1 MNSIVRLV
9 SSMVEEVCRSIE
21 KDKER
26 YGELCAGLKFIKKE
40 MEAVTGLMK
49 DKDKVCRGAVQEIR
63 IQQLQELA
71 YDVEDFLESLRDPG
85 QGAYGKLLV
94 AIRMDPRPEQLRS
107 IDRFKVTLSSITA
120 DLKQSAESNKGEADA
135 MSDDEDEEAV
145 EQLEAMDGPKSKIVE
160 LLKPSPGEGQQLR
173 VISIVGC
180 HGVGKTALARA
191 VYHKYYSSS
200 DEFDCV
206 AWVTAASGCNNKKAL
221 LDKILHKVRADLASR
236 APHHTENDAPTEAQG
251 GSTTKPNLHDILSDK
266 RCLVFVDD
274 VQQVQAWKD
283 TVDACP
289 KLGSKSRIV
298 VTTSVLSVAKACSSG
313 SYVYRMQYLSDDDSK
328 RLFWRKVY
336 GSQTEPPFSLVTDSE
351 IIFSKCGGLPLALT
365 SVAKHLNIKGETLDS
380 THCIE
385 VGQNLGKEYLTG
397 NDNVVVSVFKEMR
410 RALVHYYDSL
420 SEYDHRSCMLY
431 LGIFPKGH
439 QIKTKNLL
447 RRLKAEGL
455 VDNEG
460 CKCFDALIDR
470 YIVEP
475 VQICNNS
482 VVAKWCQVH
491 SVVLEYIIQKSVAKN
506 VVSLIQ
512 GHEPVLKGSTE
523 ACVRRLSI
531 QSSSKERFDELD
543 QDKKSALRSLT
554 MFKTAPCDLR
564 RCKMLRVLD
573 LEGCNGLD
581 QEFLES
587 LCELLLLK
595 YLNLRKTRINKIP
608 PKIEKLQRLE
618 TLDIRETKVER
629 LPMQVIMLPELAY
642 LFGKFQLPEVPKG
655 KEADKL
661 YVFLKK
667 KSVLHTL
674 AGFVTNKRQSPEHV
688 ILLARKLKKIKVWCN
703 DTPADDSELASS
715 SSTTA
720 SERPSRRSNSW
731 FPQRFGS
738 KTHLLSQDHDCP
750 WKKTEERRS
759 NNTDFIKLLLK
770 MRVTPLE
777 SVSIVSSS
785 EVCNDFLGSLE
796 GPCPISSIKLRG
808 ILNSLPDSNKL
819 TELGRIKKLQL
830 FSTGLTIK
838 DLSALQVL
846 RGLEYLKLVEYNDR
860 FFNGVFIVEKKGFE
874 SLKSLCIDAPKVPK
888 MQFKEGSM
896 QSLTSLYL
904 LCPNSQMPSGI
915 IEGISHLSNLSE
927 VILHSSMQQAWET
940 VADGHP
946 NRPCV
951 KRQPPEPTGNTVA

>member
-1 MNSIVRLV
+1 
-9 SSMVEEVCRSIE
+9 MVEEVCRSIE

-266 RCLVFVDD
+266 
-274 VQQVQAWKD
+274 
-283 TVDACP
+283 
-289 KLGSKSRIV
+289 
-298 VTTSVLSVAKACSSG
+298 
-313 SYVYRMQYLSDDDSK
+313 
-328 RLFWRKVY
+328 
-336 GSQTEPPFSLVTDSE
+336 
-351 IIFSKCGGLPLALT
+351 
-365 SVAKHLNIKGETLDS
+365 
-380 THCIE
+380 
-385 VGQNLGKEYLTG
+385 
-397 NDNVVVSVFKEMR
+397 
-410 RALVHYYDSL
+410 
-420 SEYDHRSCMLY
+420 
-431 LGIFPKGH
+431 
-439 QIKTKNLL
+439 
-447 RRLKAEGL
+447 
-455 VDNEG
+455 
-460 CKCFDALIDR
+460 
-470 YIVEP
+470 
-475 VQICNNS
+475 
-482 VVAKWCQVH
+482 

-642 LFGKFQLPEVPKG
+642 LFGKFQLPE
-655 KEADKL
+655 
-661 YVFLKK
+661 
-667 KSVLHTL
+667 
-674 AGFVTNKRQSPEHV
+674 
-688 ILLARKLKKIKVWCN
+688 
-703 DTPADDSELASS
+703 
-715 SSTTA
+715 
-720 SERPSRRSNSW
+720 
-731 FPQRFGS
+731 
-738 KTHLLSQDHDCP
+738 DHDCP

-796 GPCPISSIKLRG
+796 GP
-808 ILNSLPDSNKL
+808 
-819 TELGRIKKLQL
+819 IKKLQL

-874 SLKSLCIDAPKVPK
+874 SLKSLCIDAPK
-888 MQFKEGSM
+888 
-896 QSLTSLYL
+896 
-904 LCPNSQMPSGI
+904 MPSGI